1 MMFGTDRTVES
12 RLVRVEQKLDLI
24 LRHLGVEDDDPDLA
38 EVRALVVEGKT
49 MHAIKVHREKT
60 GVSLKEAKDVVD
72 AIKAGR
78 R

>member
-12 RLVRVEQKLDLI
+12 RLVRVERKLDLI
-24 LRHLGVEDDDPDLA
+24 MRHLGIEEDDSELA
-38 EVRALVVEGKT
+38 QVRALVDEGRT
-49 MHAIKVHREKT
+49 MEAIKVHRETT
-60 GVSLKEAKDVVD
+60 GASLKEAKDVVD